1 MLAKDVIK
9 FSRLLEKICPIIE
22 QEGFEMAEVNEATH
36 LIRDGRGKS
45 LYCMSIKIF
54 PLMEEA
60 PKTGEE
66 PPQS

>member
-36 LIRDGRGKS
+36 LIRDGRGNTIK
-45 LYCMSIKIF
+45 CMSIKIF
-54 PLMEEA
+54 PLMEA
-60 PKTGEE
+60 PKTGEA
-66 PPQS
+66 PPQKS